1 MTTLDLRREAK
12 KHPLVLEGLDAI
24 PDEERA
30 VALENWRDRMASEY
44 ASARVFA
51 ALVPQLMRA
60 GVSHGQ
66 IAKVADMIGQEMNH
80 GILCARVV
88 MALGGDPEASFPEL
102 RDVPTHDE
110 VAPVEAVLRNVISV
124 GCCSE
129 TVAVAL
135 VGTER
140 EQAGAPALREV
151 LDRILSDEAKHA
163 RFGWKLVAEL
173 APTLDTKAKERLG
186 AYLVAVFEHQ
196 LHFHAPFLRWPSVS
210 DRAISIGAVDGPL
223 NWRIFIDTI
232 QGVTI
237 PGLERYGLPAKRAWQ
252 AAVASVG
259 VS

>member
-12 KHPLVLEGLDAI
+12 KHPLVLDGLDRI
-24 PDEERA
+24 PDEERQ
-30 VALENWRDRMASEY
+30 VALENWRDRVASEY

-60 GVSHGQ
+60 GASHGQ

-88 MALGGDPEASFPEL
+88 MALGRDAEADFPDL
-102 RDVPTHDE
+102 RDVPAHDD

-124 GCCSE
+124 GVLQRDRGRGAGRDR
-129 TVAVAL
+129 TRA
-135 VGTER
+135 GGR
-140 EQAGAPALREV
+140 AGAARGA
-151 LDRILSDEAKHA
+151 RSDPLGRGETRAVRLEARGRA
-163 RFGWKLVAEL
+163 
-173 APTLDTKAKERLG
+173 APTLDTKARERLG

-196 LHFHAPFLRWPSVS
+196 ITFHAPFLRWPSVS

-223 NWRIFIDTI
+223 NWQIFVETI

-237 PGLERYGLPAKRAWQ
+237 PGLERYGLPAQRAWQ